1 MHNMDSSCFL
11 DVFKRFS
18 STSFPIVESGITL
31 IPDQFISASIVS
43 ISQADFNAIQNC
55 VRAIY
60 DATSQHAYRE
70 KYLPKSSCWNG
81 RLNEAYS
88 AVTAF
93 DFYIT
98 DEGPRLLEINTNA
111 AAGPIVSLLQS
122 YQAGHFQ
129 SEYFDRLRLHFE
141 AELIDSGK
149 SIGAVKVAIIDEAP
163 EIQKTYFEFLIYKAL
178 FESWGWQADII
189 DAASCEPKNYD
200 LIYNR
205 YCDFLLASPP
215 SEQLKQAYQANTI
228 CLSPSPNAFVLLSD
242 KTRLIDFSTPGFLPE
257 SVRQMIPETQLVTP
271 ENADEI
277 WQKRK
282 QLFFKPTQA
291 YGSKGVYKGASITR
305 SAFQSIVEDQSLA
318 QAYVTP
324 KTMTVETEYGPEEF
338 KYDVRV
344 YTYDD
349 EIELIGA
356 RLFQGQVTN
365 FKSPHGGFASVKIM

>member
-1 MHNMDSSCFL
+1 MKNDFL
-11 DVFKRFS
+11 GRFQS
-18 STSFPIVESGITL
+18 FINTAFPIAQLGVSCITDSFL
-31 IPDQFISASIVS
+31 CNEIVFISQKDVL
-43 ISQADFNAIQNC
+43 AIQDC

-60 DATSQHAYRE
+60 EATENPKYRQ
-70 KYLPKSSCWNG
+70 KYLAQNPSWNG
-81 RLNEAYS
+81 RLDEAYS
-88 AVTAF
+88 VVTAF

-122 YQAGHFQ
+122 YHSGHFQ
-129 SEYFDRLRLHFE
+129 PEYFDRLRLHFE
-141 AELIDSGK
+141 AELINSGK
-149 SIGAVKVAIIDEAP
+149 SISAVKVAIIDESP
-163 EIQKTYFEFLIYKAL
+163 ETQKTYFEFLIFKAL
-178 FESWGWQADII
+178 FESWGWQADIV
-189 DAASCEPKNYD
+189 DATSCEPENYD

-205 YCDFLLASPP
+205 YCDFLLSEPASYR
-215 SEQLKQAYQANTI
+215 LKKAYTANRV
-228 CLSPSPNAFVLLSD
+228 CLSPSPNAFLLLSD

-257 SVRQMIPETQLVTP
+257 SVREMIPETQLVTP
-271 ENADEI
+271 ENADVI

-305 SAFQSIVEDQSLA
+305 SAFQGIVDDQSLA
-318 QAYVTP
+318 QTYVAP
-324 KTMTVETEYGPEEF
+324 KTIAIETDTGSEEF

-344 YTYDD
+344 YTYEG

-365 FKSPHGGFASVKIM
+365 FKSTYGGFSSVKIV

>member
-1 MHNMDSSCFL
+1 MKNDFL
-11 DVFKRFS
+11 GRFQS
-18 STSFPIVESGITL
+18 FINTEFPIIKLGVSC
-31 IPDQFISASIVS
+31 IPDSFLCAEIVS
-43 ISQADFNAIQNC
+43 ISQKDVLAIQDC

-60 DATSQHAYRE
+60 GATANSHYRK
-70 KYLPKSSCWNG
+70 KYLPQSSCWNG
-81 RLNEAYS
+81 LLDEAYS
-88 AVTAF
+88 TVTAF

-122 YQAGHFQ
+122 YHAGHFQ

-149 SIGAVKVAIIDEAP
+149 SISTVKVAIIDEAP
-163 EIQKTYFEFLIYKAL
+163 ETQKTYFEFLIYKAL
-178 FESWGWQADII
+178 FESWGWQTDIV
-189 DAASCEPKNYD
+189 DAASCEPEKYD

-205 YCDFLLASPP
+205 YCDFLLSQPQ
-215 SEQLKQAYQANTI
+215 SQRLKQAYQDNTI

-242 KTRLIDFSTPGFLPE
+242 KSRLIDFSTPGFLPE
-257 SVRQMIPETQLVTP
+257 SVRPTIPETQLVTA
-271 ENADEI
+271 ENADEL

-305 SAFQSIVEDQSLA
+305 SAFQGIVEGPSLA

-324 KTMTVETEYGPEEF
+324 KTMTVETESGPEEF

-344 YTYDD
+344 YTYDG

-365 FKSPHGGFASVKIM
+365 FKSPYGGFASMKIV